1 MHLQTSSYQGVILE
15 QRVQRYKAK
24 KKKKSMNKKVL
35 KLIHYISF
43 CSHLIILTEHSV
55 SAYSNI
61 CEVEEAKWKVFQG
74 FLQTASL

>member
-1 MHLQTSSYQGVILE
+1 MHLQTSSHQGVILE
-15 QRVQRYKAK
+15 QRVQRYKA

-43 CSHLIILTEHSV
+43 CSHLIILTEHSG

-61 CEVEEAKWKVFQG
+61 CEVEEAK
-74 FLQTASL
+74 